1 MLLRSWCLLLVTS
14 CVVAALEP
22 SECLGKFIL
31 SQLPGCDH
39 TVTSTLTVVGIV
51 CERVVKAAKELGAKQ
66 NITPSLAL
74 EKYCGI
80 PSIEVEDEQFCYN
93 VATLKKDVN
102 RLLDL
107 GADASRVCKKV
118 KAVNS
123 DFCKTKV
130 VKIERT
136 GIQLNER
143 FKKGIIYE

>member
-1 MLLRSWCLLLVTS
+1 MLLRIWCLLFIIS
-14 CVVAALEP
+14 CVVAVSEP

-31 SQLPGCDH
+31 AYLPGCDH
-39 TVTSTLTVVGIV
+39 NFDLIVVGIA

-66 NITPSLAL
+66 NIAPSLAL

-123 DFCKTKV
+123 DFCKSKV
-130 VKIERT
+130 VKVERT

>member
-1 MLLRSWCLLLVTS
+1 VWSLCQNRRNVLVSSSLRACLAVT
-14 CVVAALEP
+14 
-22 SECLGKFIL
+22 I
-31 SQLPGCDH
+31 
-39 TVTSTLTVVGIV
+39 TSTSTVVGIA
-51 CERVVKAAKELGAKQ
+51 CERVVKAVKELGAKQ
-66 NITPSLAL
+66 NIAPSLAL

-118 KAVNS
+118 RAVNS
-123 DFCKTKV
+123 DFCKSKV
-130 VKIERT
+130 VKVERT

-143 FKKGIIYE
+143 FKKGTIYE

>member
-1 MLLRSWCLLLVTS
+1 VT
-14 CVVAALEP
+14 
-22 SECLGKFIL
+22 I
-31 SQLPGCDH
+31 
-39 TVTSTLTVVGIV
+39 TSTSTVVGIA

-66 NITPSLAL
+66 NIAPSLAL

-118 KAVNS
+118 RAVNS
-123 DFCKTKV
+123 DFCKSKV
-130 VKIERT
+130 VKVERT